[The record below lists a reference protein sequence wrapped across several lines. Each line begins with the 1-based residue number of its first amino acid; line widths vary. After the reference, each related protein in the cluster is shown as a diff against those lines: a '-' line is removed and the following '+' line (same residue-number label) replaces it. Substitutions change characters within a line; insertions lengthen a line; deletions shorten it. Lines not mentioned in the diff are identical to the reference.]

1 MAHWIHTR
9 IPEPV
14 MRLSRPTS
22 NSAESKRWFSIPL
35 PLLILAMALPSMA
48 GAQWT
53 EPPREGWA
61 SLSVYHQDTREV
73 FGVEGDRTIFPGRG
87 RSVVTAAYL
96 TLASGLADGV
106 DAWIQLPAQR
116 LRFDDVTGD
125 ETRSGI
131 GDIRVYLRA
140 RPLEMAGSPIPVA
153 LRVGVK
159 LPVGDFDVGSG
170 LIPLGDGQRD
180 WEVIVEGGHSFH
192 PHPLYAMGWV
202 GYRWREA
209 LEPGRTEF
217 GNERFFH
224 AALGGEAGR
233 LGFRLAAD
241 GWFGGTPLL
250 NALRARGAE
259 REILRLAPSL
269 LVGWGPGQVEVGARR
284 PFRGRNLPAGTD
296 LVLGYF
302 TRYGF

>member
-1 MAHWIHTR
+1 VETATLTSRLPEWLPKWR
-9 IPEPV
+9 SRRWSSDPIPIV
-14 MRLSRPTS
+14 
-22 NSAESKRWFSIPL
+22 A
-35 PLLILAMALPSMA
+35 PLLFLATGLPSEA

-53 EPPREGWA
+53 EPPRQGWA
-61 SLSVYHQDTREV
+61 SVSVYHQDTREV
-73 FGVEGDRTIFPGRG
+73 FGVEGDRTTFPGRG

-96 TLASGLADGV
+96 TMALGLGDGV
-106 DAWIQLPAQR
+106 DAWVQLPAQR
-116 LRFDDVTGD
+116 LRFEDVTGE
-125 ETRSGI
+125 ETRSGM
-131 GDIRVYLRA
+131 GDIRLYLRA
-140 RPLEMAGSPIPVA
+140 RPLESVGSPLPVA

-170 LIPLGDGQRD
+170 MIPLGDGQRD
-180 WEVIVEGGHSFH
+180 WEVILEGGHSFY
-192 PHPLYAMGWV
+192 PRPVYAMGWI

-209 LEPGRTEF
+209 LESGRTEF

-224 AALGGEAGR
+224 AAVGGESGR

-259 REILRLAPSL
+259 REMLRVSPSL
-269 LVGWGPGQVEVGARR
+269 LVGWGPGQVEVGVRR
-284 PFRGRNLPAGTD
+284 PLRGQNLPAGTD

-302 TRYGF
+302 ARFGF

>member
-1 MAHWIHTR
+1 VGGGGVETATLTS
-9 IPEPV
+9 
-14 MRLSRPTS
+14 RLPKWHSR
-22 NSAESKRWFSIPL
+22 RWSSVLIPL
-35 PLLILAMALPSMA
+35 VAPLLFLATCLPSMA

-53 EPPREGWA
+53 EAPREGWA

-73 FGVEGDRTIFPGRG
+73 FGVERDRTAFPGRG

-96 TLASGLADGV
+96 TMAGGLTDGI
-106 DAWIQLPAQR
+106 DAWVQLPAQR
-116 LRFDDVTGD
+116 LRFEDVTGED
-125 ETRSGI
+125 TRSGM
-131 GDIRVYLRA
+131 GDIRLYLRA
-140 RPLEMAGSPIPVA
+140 RPLEFVGSPLPVA

-170 LIPLGDGQRD
+170 MIPLGDGQRD
-180 WEVIVEGGHSFH
+180 WEVILEGGHSFY
-192 PHPLYAMGWV
+192 PSPLYAMGWI

-224 AALGGEAGR
+224 AALGGGSGR

-259 REILRLAPSL
+259 REMLRVSPSL

-284 PFRGRNLPAGTD
+284 PIRGRNLPAGTD

-302 TRYGF
+302 TRFGF

>member
-1 MAHWIHTR
+1 
-9 IPEPV
+9 